1 MTSIGLHNDYGEPT
15 CMDCGKICEVTEEVD
30 IGSYEFEMWCYCKPC
45 DVETFHPA
53 IKERK

>member
-1 MTSIGLHNDYGEPT
+1 
-15 CMDCGKICEVTEEVD
+15 MDCGKICEVTEEVD